1 MPHFAY
7 RAELKGPGPLDKVDF
22 SNPALAPLIR
32 MTAANLQREAREWA
46 AAPPPGVQVRRQEIP
61 VPGAPDLL
69 CYVVE
74 PREERSPVGLLYCHG
89 GAFFLPVQA
98 AALRLAARYAAVL
111 GARVVLPEYR
121 LLPDFRAP
129 TAFWDCLAAWAA
141 LNEGRFGPVGTT
153 LLYGE
158 SAGGALAAGAAL
170 YARDHGL
177 PRPGGISL
185 IYPVLDD
192 LRGSYPSRCSCDGAA
207 WTLRSERF
215 MWQAYLPDPAALRKL
230 ETYLVPMRAT
240 DVGGL
245 PSVYIE
251 PQEFDILRDEALAFA
266 QRLEEAGVPVSR
278 NLIQGSYHGFDA
290 DTHNPFVRR
299 VITQRLE
306 ALRLMLDNKGVEEN
320 L

>member
-1 MPHFAY
+1 
-7 RAELKGPGPLDKVDF
+7 
-22 SNPALAPLIR
+22 
-32 MTAANLQREAREWA
+32 
-46 AAPPPGVQVRRQEIP
+46 
-61 VPGAPDLL
+61 
-69 CYVVE
+69 
-74 PREERSPVGLLYCHG
+74 
-89 GAFFLPVQA
+89 
-98 AALRLAARYAAVL
+98 
-111 GARVVLPEYR
+111 
-121 LLPDFRAP
+121 
-129 TAFWDCLAAWAA
+129 
-141 LNEGRFGPVGTT
+141 
-153 LLYGE
+153 
-158 SAGGALAAGAAL
+158 
-170 YARDHGL
+170 
-177 PRPGGISL
+177 
-185 IYPVLDD
+185 
-192 LRGSYPSRCSCDGAA
+192 
-207 WTLRSERF
+207 